1 MNRTVR
7 LIGLSILLCCG
18 FASEAATES
27 NYVGSMACHEC
38 HAEIYDTF
46 MASAR
51 KAHSYSSIERM
62 TVQLTDEDVRACYA
76 CHTTGYGKGGFEN
89 VEKTPELRNTGC
101 EVCHGPG
108 REHIESGGDP
118 QVIQGKGDLN
128 VEKTCLPCHD
138 EKRVQTFGYKPVLHA
153 GAH

>member
-1 MNRTVR
+1 MIRTVR
-7 LIGLSILLCCG
+7 LIGLSIVLCCG

-27 NYVGSMACHEC
+27 NYVGSKACHDC
-38 HAEIYDTF
+38 HAEIFDTF
-46 MASAR
+46 MASAK
-51 KAHSYSSIERM
+51 KAHSYSSVERM
-62 TVQLTDEDVRACYA
+62 AVQLSAEEVRECYA

-89 VEKTPELRNTGC
+89 EQRTPELKDTGC

-108 REHIESGGDP
+108 KKHIESGGDSNL
-118 QVIQGKGDLN
+118 IQGKGDLS

-138 EKRVQTFGYKPVLHA
+138 EKHVQSFGYKPMLHA